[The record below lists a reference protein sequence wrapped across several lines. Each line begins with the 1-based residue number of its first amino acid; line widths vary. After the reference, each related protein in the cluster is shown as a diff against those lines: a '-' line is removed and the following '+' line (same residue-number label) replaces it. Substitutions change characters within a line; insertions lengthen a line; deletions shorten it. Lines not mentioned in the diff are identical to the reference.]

1 MQEPG
6 SNWDW
11 SMMSNRNFWS
21 DLAAS
26 QSNKDLSFFSNGTSS
41 PSTPKDE
48 TTMNSSFT
56 SYNQWSS
63 SYFPR
68 YHLWGSPPPT
78 PGVDTNGSRPQT
90 QLSNLTAGSSRS
102 TSPDWNTKYGS
113 WNDSAAGWRN
123 DTRHSDGSDVMCT
136 YDSATTNKWMQGPIG
151 AGSPSIGQC
160 SSIWNS
166 AQRQTNP
173 AYDSRADQHAIS
185 YDQRPGTIDSSLAL
199 EKLAEQFQ
207 EFKLKPQILT
217 KRISD
222 RKIKA
227 NMRKPA
233 CIECVFCKNNEESEK
248 VYKSHVLKDVY
259 GRIQCPVLRMYRCP
273 ICGNPGGDEAHTIRY
288 CPKSKSRIGKLENLN
303 SWKKVEKRKF
313 A

>member
-1 MQEPG
+1 MNY
-6 SNWDW
+6 SNAND
-11 SMMSNRNFWS
+11 
-21 DLAAS
+21 
-26 QSNKDLSFFSNGTSS
+26 
-41 PSTPKDE
+41 DE
-48 TTMNSSFT
+48 IN
-56 SYNQWSS
+56 WID
-63 SYFPR
+63 
-68 YHLWGSPPPT
+68 LWGSPPPT

-313 A
+313 AWSRSNHVMSSQSSECVTTRSSTRNLPAKSLKCKLLPSINLVLSFLSFTMW